1 MRKKILLCLAILCL
15 LIFSLNACG
24 KNETESEGDS
34 LKNHLTE
41 SGDDSLKNQFA
52 ESEDSQSSNIDIS
65 KLDDGVFEDEDIV
78 AVFPSSVNFEDDEGY
93 IKYTFSFDA
102 DGDVIRSC
110 NPDDIWE
117 REYEYL
123 LDGNGEKV
131 YGIDYRNIIEG
142 GYASVWDETHTYR
155 AAPLYVKDGIYD
167 YQYDDSNRLIHLKY
181 VGDYAHSYEYIVDYA
196 ADAIVVRD
204 ARESEEL
211 PDESYIMKF
220 NESGYLIYYKT
231 KYDMIIECEY
241 NEHNQLVSAIQ
252 TEKGNVTRK
261 VENEYDKNGN
271 LLNVKQQSNDN
282 TVKEIVYTYDDSGR
296 VIGRKDYTDGEL
308 TAQYEFQY
316 SKYGRLIFMGAYGA
330 DKRNLYYESTLKY
343 SNGKLVEESI
353 YFSKFN
359 DAKLRTY
366 HYDSEGKLNK
376 VDVDGADEWVFTYN
390 ELGNIEKIEWDEA
403 YITSSVN
410 EYRVSQLCYTAYSEV
425 ERYFTECT
433 GLELIELGA
442 AESSGGIW
450 LFEY

>member
-1 MRKKILLCLAILCL
+1 MKKKLLLFLVLVCLSML
-15 LIFSLNACG
+15 SLNACG
-24 KNETESEGDS
+24 KDENEKDSSKNQSTESEDLENNG
-34 LKNHLTE
+34 
-41 SGDDSLKNQFA
+41 
-52 ESEDSQSSNIDIS
+52 IDES
-65 KLDDGVFEDEDIV
+65 KLDDGVFTEENIT
-78 AVFPSSVNFEDDEGY
+78 AILPSSVRFEDDRGY
-93 IKYTFSFDA
+93 DKYSFSFDKE
-102 DGDVIRSC
+102 GDVLRTC
-110 NPDDIWE
+110 EPDDGWE

-123 LDGNGEKV
+123 LTGNGEKV
-131 YGIDYRNIIEG
+131 YGINYRNVMAG
-142 GYASVWDETHTYR
+142 GYASIWNGTHTYR
-155 AAPLYVKDGIYD
+155 DVPLYVKDGIYD
-167 YQYDDSNRLIHLKY
+167 YQYDDSNQLVYFKY
-181 VGDYAHSYEYIVDYA
+181 TGAYAHSYEYNVDYTT
-196 ADAIVVRD
+196 DGIIIRD
-204 ARESEEL
+204 ARESAE
-211 PDESYIMKF
+211 PSNESCIMKF
-220 NESGYLIYYKT
+220 DENGYLIYYKT
-231 KYDMIIECEY
+231 KYDMTLECEY
-241 NEHNQLVSAIQ
+241 NEQNQLVSAIQ
-252 TEKGNVTRK
+252 TKEGNITRK

-271 LLNVKQQSNDN
+271 LLKTKEQSYDN
-282 TVKEIVYTYDDSGR
+282 TVKEIVYTYDEQDR
-296 VIGRKDYTDGEL
+296 LIGRKDYTDGEL

-353 YFSKFN
+353 YYSKFD

-403 YITSSVN
+403 YITYSVN

-442 AESSGGIW
+442 VESSGGIW